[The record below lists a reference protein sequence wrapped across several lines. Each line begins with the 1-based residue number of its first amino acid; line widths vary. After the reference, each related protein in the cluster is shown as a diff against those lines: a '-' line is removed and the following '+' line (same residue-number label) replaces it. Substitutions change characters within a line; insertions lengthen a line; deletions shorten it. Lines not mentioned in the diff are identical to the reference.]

1 MTRRSHSP
9 DSPQDPGAALIPS
22 RDGVGASRVA
32 VPPGEWATALDFL
45 SERLPRVR
53 RDEWKRR
60 LLANQVF
67 DSDGQP
73 VGPDDPVCAGQH
85 LHYFRD
91 LPDEAPIPFEEEI
104 LFRDEHLVVADK
116 PHFLPVTP
124 GGRFVRQSLLV
135 RLKRR
140 LGLPTLSPIHRI
152 DRETAGLTL
161 FAIQP
166 TARDVYH
173 GLFRD
178 RAVEKTYEAIAPAPG
193 AQRFPL
199 LHRNRIEEDPQ
210 AFFRMVE
217 APGEPNSETWI
228 DLLEVRGPLARYA
241 LRPLTGR
248 RHQLRVSMNALG
260 LPIVGDQ
267 FYPRVL
273 RGPSEAEDFSEPLRL
288 LARSLRFIDPLTG
301 RERHFESRRTLDW
314 SPSTGLA
321 V

>member
-1 MTRRSHSP
+1 M
-9 DSPQDPGAALIPS
+9 
-22 RDGVGASRVA
+22 
-32 VPPGEWATALDFL
+32 PPGDWATVLDFL
-45 SERLPRVR
+45 SKRLPRVG

-60 LLANQVF
+60 LLANEVL
-67 DSDGQP
+67 DDHGMP
-73 VGPDDPVCAGQH
+73 VAPDRPVRAGQH

-91 LPDEAPIPFEEEI
+91 LPEEPPIPFEEEI
-104 LFRDEHLVVADK
+104 VFRDEHLVVADK

-124 GGRFVRQSLLV
+124 AGRYVRQSLLV
-135 RLKRR
+135 RLKQR
-140 LGLPTLSPIHRI
+140 LGIPTLSPVHRI

-161 FAIQP
+161 FAVLP
-166 TARDVYH
+166 SARDAYH

-193 AQRFPL
+193 SQRFPL

-273 RGPSEAEDFSEPLRL
+273 RGPSDAEDFSEPLRL
-288 LARSLRFIDPLTG
+288 LARSLRFTDPVTG
-301 RERHFESRRTLDW
+301 RARHFVSRRTLDW
-314 SPSTGLA
+314 NPPSGLA
-321 V
+321 G

>member
-1 MTRRSHSP
+1 
-9 DSPQDPGAALIPS
+9 
-22 RDGVGASRVA
+22 
-32 VPPGEWATALDFL
+32 
-45 SERLPRVR
+45 
-53 RDEWKRR
+53 
-60 LLANQVF
+60 
-67 DSDGQP
+67 
-73 VGPDDPVCAGQH
+73 
-85 LHYFRD
+85 
-91 LPDEAPIPFEEEI
+91 
-104 LFRDEHLVVADK
+104 
-116 PHFLPVTP
+116 
-124 GGRFVRQSLLV
+124 
-135 RLKRR
+135 
-140 LGLPTLSPIHRI
+140 
-152 DRETAGLTL
+152 
-161 FAIQP
+161 
-166 TARDVYH
+166 
-173 GLFRD
+173 
-178 RAVEKTYEAIAPAPG
+178 
-193 AQRFPL
+193 
-199 LHRNRIEEDPQ
+199 
-210 AFFRMVE
+210 MVE